1 MATQHMAEIGEL
13 QLQLGIPPRAG
24 RNGIM
29 DATPMW
35 WSMAAKKTLA
45 RMGTK
50 HVNAKTTGH
59 ERKRFSVALAGFDN
73 NQVCIPMVTF
83 KGLKKVPRE
92 VHNREDVFVTV
103 SKGGSM
109 TPELMQ
115 QWIRKVWAK
124 RPTRTPFR
132 LPNILGM
139 DGHYSHVHPE
149 VLDTLKTVCN
159 TTVKISP
166 PSMTGITNG
175 PDTRW
180 NKVFKH
186 YMRELMEEYL
196 DTEEYKVHN
205 HRQDETSNVLQNLRL
220 GSGSLE

>member
-1 MATQHMAEIGEL
+1 M
-13 QLQLGIPPRAG
+13 
-24 RNGIM
+24 
-29 DATPMW
+29 
-35 WSMAAKKTLA
+35 
-45 RMGTK
+45 
-50 HVNAKTTGH
+50 
-59 ERKRFSVALAGFDN
+59 ALAGFDN

-92 VHNREDVFVTV
+92 VQNREDVFVTV

-109 TPELMQ
+109 IPEVMQ

-175 PDTRW
+175 PDTHW
-180 NKVFKH
+180 NKVFKQ
-186 YMRELMEEYL
+186 YMREFMEEYL
-196 DTEEYKVHN
+196 DTEEY
-205 HRQDETSNVLQNLRL
+205 
-220 GSGSLE
+220 

>member
-1 MATQHMAEIGEL
+1 
-13 QLQLGIPPRAG
+13 
-24 RNGIM
+24 
-29 DATPMW
+29 
-35 WSMAAKKTLA
+35 
-45 RMGTK
+45 
-50 HVNAKTTGH
+50 
-59 ERKRFSVALAGFDN
+59 
-73 NQVCIPMVTF
+73 
-83 KGLKKVPRE
+83 
-92 VHNREDVFVTV
+92 
-103 SKGGSM
+103 M

-124 RPTRTPFR
+124 CFTRTSFR

-175 PDTRW
+175 PDTHW
-180 NKVFKH
+180 NKVFKQ

-196 DTEEYKVHN
+196 DTEEYEFKITGKIKPAPYSKIQPGVN
-205 HRQDETSNVLQNLRL
+205 WDLI
-220 GSGSLE
+220 

>member
-1 MATQHMAEIGEL
+1 
-13 QLQLGIPPRAG
+13 
-24 RNGIM
+24 
-29 DATPMW
+29 
-35 WSMAAKKTLA
+35 
-45 RMGTK
+45 
-50 HVNAKTTGH
+50 
-59 ERKRFSVALAGFDN
+59 
-73 NQVCIPMVTF
+73 
-83 KGLKKVPRE
+83 
-92 VHNREDVFVTV
+92 
-103 SKGGSM
+103 M

-175 PDTRW
+175 PDTHW
-180 NKVFKH
+180 NKVFKQ

-196 DTEEYKVHN
+196 DTEEYEFIITGKLKQAPYSKICDWVVAAWSKLGP
-205 HRQDETSNVLQNLRL
+205 DLIGKSFVET
-220 GSGSLE
+220 G